1 MLIKTVVT
9 SVYHSSLDTKQTN
22 SSGVATYTYNS
33 AGSGDIVFSVE
44 AYGVSDTVTVEDCTY
59 YSTTEYS
66 STSSLDIS
74 LPSTFKLSF
83 AFKPSD
89 RTTSSGGNS
98 AYVRMGTSSTRG
110 IWVGQG
116 ASSGNHGIMV
126 RPSTNTW
133 CSSVSE
139 TATWNE
145 VECTFDGST
154 LLYTCNNESVSTST
168 SISTLSK
175 INGAAPTSKCHLKE
189 IKVKPL

>member
-1 MLIKTVVT
+1 M
-9 SVYHSSLDTKQTN
+9 SSEI
-22 SSGVATYTYNS
+22 Y
-33 AGSGDIVFSVE
+33 
-44 AYGVSDTVTVEDCTY
+44 VEDCTY

-66 STSSLDIS
+66 TTASLNIS

-89 RTTSSGGNS
+89 RSTSSGGNS
-98 AYVRMGTSSTRG
+98 AYVRMGTSSTTG

-116 ASSGNHGIMV
+116 TSSGNHGIMV
-126 RPSTNTW
+126 RPSTNNW
-133 CSSVSE
+133 CSTVSQ

-154 LLYTCNNESVSTST
+154 LTYTCNEESVTTST
-168 SISTLSK
+168 SITTLDR

-189 IKVKPL
+189 LKIKPL